1 MATYILL
8 VNFTDQGI
16 RAVKDTT
23 KRAEVFRE
31 MAKKLGVTVKDMY
44 WTLGAYDLV
53 VTVDAPDAATMTAV
67 GLTLGAAGNVRTQ
80 TLTAFSATEM
90 GGILDKML

>member
-16 RAVKDTT
+16 RTVKDTT
-23 KRAEVFRE
+23 KRAAAFQE
-31 MAKKLGVTVKDMY
+31 MSKQLGVTVKDMY
-44 WTLGAYDLV
+44 WTLGSYDLV
-53 VTVDAPDAATMTAV
+53 ITLDAPDTATITAV
-67 GLTLGAAGNVRTQ
+67 GLTLGAAGNIRTQ